1 MNNLDNVRRFVD
13 TFPLSITDDAEFES
27 KHKRDK
33 EGKFSTQSEKP
44 AGCSQPKTY
53 YATGK
58 NLETLPRKK
67 PLSHYIEMMANK
79 DPYDVTSH
87 FVEEELRGGYVQCN
101 LPKIGPVK
109 LEISRQ
115 VAKKLP
121 DYVKREN
128 DPIARQTVA
137 RRTMIVA
144 DSLSDIIKTGRRS
157 EWQPNNRDDRHIGD
171 EFLKILKAYNDIDG
185 SRFLAVATIRK
196 PNNAPAQSYAVR
208 VKGGQSLKNVMIGTK
223 FKDDA
228 STVELVDLKILD
240 K

>member
-1 MNNLDNVRRFVD
+1 MNNVKNIKRFVD
-13 TFPLSITDDAEFES
+13 TYSFSYVDDAEFES

-33 EGKFSTQSEKP
+33 NGQFSKQNEKP
-44 AGCSQPKTY
+44 AGGSQPKTY

-58 NLETLPRKK
+58 NLEELPRKK

-79 DPYDVTSH
+79 DPFDVTSH

-101 LPKIGPVK
+101 LPKVGPVK

-115 VAKKLP
+115 VAKKIP
-121 DYVKREN
+121 DYVKRET

-144 DSLSDIIKTGRRS
+144 NSLSDIIKTGRRS

-171 EFLKILKAYNDIDG
+171 EFLKILKAYNDVDG

-196 PNNAPAQSYAVR
+196 PNNAPTQSYALR

-228 STVELVDLKILD
+228 QMVELIDLKILD